1 MMYQNTL
8 TTMVLSCLSQK
19 LYVLFCRCHGEDKR
33 KQEYVSNEALCE
45 RLIGFTMF
53 MGELFLNMTVSTD
66 IIYVC
71 GTKIV

>member
-1 MMYQNTL
+1 M
-8 TTMVLSCLSQK
+8 
-19 LYVLFCRCHGEDKR
+19 LFCRCHGEDKR